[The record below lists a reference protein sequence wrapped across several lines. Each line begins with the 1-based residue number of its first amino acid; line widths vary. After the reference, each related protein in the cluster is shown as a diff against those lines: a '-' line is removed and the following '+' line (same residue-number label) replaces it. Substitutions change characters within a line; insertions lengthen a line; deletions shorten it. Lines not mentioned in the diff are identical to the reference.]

1 MKRVVNLEYL
11 HSGLKTPALSLVS
24 IKWRGQKILADNILG
39 SKEWFDLDLWT
50 YMYDLNINRD
60 HHWGQPLQQVWG
72 IDQVKGSNDIERT
85 TLDLQTERLTTNR
98 PTDSCKTICPF
109 FKGGK
114 KWKVHVVKDFILNNN
129 KNIYLQLSR
138 YYRSQFWSL

>member
-39 SKEWFDLDLWT
+39 SKEWFDLDLWK

-60 HHWGQPLQQVWG
+60 HHWGQPLQQVWYWSRKG
-72 IDQVKGSNDIERT
+72 VKRYWADNTWSTDRKTDDQ
-85 TLDLQTERLTTNR
+85 
-98 PTDSCKTICPF
+98 PTDRQLQNNMPLFQGGQKMKGACCKGFYSEQQQKYIF
-109 FKGGK
+109 AAFK
-114 KWKVHVVKDFILNNN
+114 IL
-129 KNIYLQLSR
+129 
-138 YYRSQFWSL
+138 